1 MAVHN
6 VMISCSHEAVI
17 ESGYVEVAP
26 RAPFVRGDVPDARV
40 EEYQRA
46 VPVGEATD
54 HPRASPDLPIK
65 HVHHVFMRILLRRSV
80 GYSSRKMGS
89 DLANALTKHLLQS
102 RVSPI
107 SFHGY
112 GLGQGRFLRFN
123 GERPFRV
130 VDAHPL

>member
-26 RAPFVRGDVPDARV
+26 HAPFVRGDVPDARV

-65 HVHHVFMRILLRRSV
+65 HVHHAVHANPLAALRGIFHQKDGEWSCQCPHEAFAAVSSLPDLIPWLRS
-80 GYSSRKMGS
+80 GTG
-89 DLANALTKHLLQS
+89 
-102 RVSPI
+102 
-107 SFHGY
+107 
-112 GLGQGRFLRFN
+112 
-123 GERPFRV
+123 
-130 VDAHPL
+130 